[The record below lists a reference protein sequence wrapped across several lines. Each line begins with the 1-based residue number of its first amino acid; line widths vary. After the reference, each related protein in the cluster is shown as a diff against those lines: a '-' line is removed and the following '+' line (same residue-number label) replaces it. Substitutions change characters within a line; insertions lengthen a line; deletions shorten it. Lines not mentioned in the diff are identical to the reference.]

1 MLIKIFL
8 IAETPPPPYCLF
20 AMDRLKPAANEYG
33 CVDFRR
39 FQGSLTTDGEG
50 KLMFRYVLGRTKNVY
65 ILITFGFLNYRSV
78 IIKRMVSIGLLGAV
92 PTRRTAISS

>member
-1 MLIKIFL
+1 MVIKIFL

-50 KLMFRYVLGRTKNVY
+50 KLCLKMFQLSNNIY
-65 ILITFGFLNYRSV
+65 ILHYRSV
-78 IIKRMVSIGLLGAV
+78 IIERMVSTGLLGAV